1 MIKRIRS
8 LSRTGRALATLAVI
22 GAAGSVA
29 GVGAFSAFSS
39 TTTNAGNSFTAGSV
53 ILADNDADAA
63 MYVLTNQKP
72 GVTTDKCITVT
83 YTGSLDADVKLYTGS
98 TIGSLGPYVN
108 LTITRGTQTAPT
120 FPSCTGFTA
129 DVDTPTLFSGTLAGF
144 KTAHPDYANGLAS
157 YPTGATKWTSA
168 AGVVAYRFS
177 VGVADVDA
185 AQGLTTGSHDFVWQ
199 ARNQ

>member
-1 MIKRIRS
+1 MIERIRS
-8 LSRTGRALATLAVI
+8 LSRTGKTLATLAVI
-22 GAAGSVA
+22 GAAGGVA
-29 GVGAFSAFSS
+29 GIGAFSAFSS

-53 ILADNDADAA
+53 VLADNDADAA

-83 YTGSLDADVKLYTGS
+83 YTGSLDADVKLYTAS
-98 TIGSLGPYVN
+98 TIGSLGQYVN

-168 AGVVAYRFS
+168 AGTVAYKFS